1 MLGLV
6 ALAALAGFVSAG
18 RTTVTFDYGWLFHLG
33 DPPGSG
39 VRVFIPAPLLSSSA
53 PLLSSLPLVLVLVCS
68 FRCAAPL
75 LPLLHA
81 DPLRLASRS

>member
-6 ALAALAGFVSAG
+6 AFAAQAGFVSAG
-18 RTTVTFDYGWLFHLG
+18 RTTLTFDYGWLFHLG

-53 PLLSSLPLVLVLVCS
+53 PLLSTPR
-68 FRCAAPL
+68 RCC
-75 LPLLHA
+75 
-81 DPLRLASRS
+81 R